1 MATRTDSIADE
12 VVAALDSALQAVT
25 DWQQAVV
32 SALRRLRERRR
43 AYHWIG
49 LYLLRGQELHLG
61 PYVGAATEHTL
72 IPVGRG
78 VCGAAVAEG
87 HNINVPDVT
96 ALDNYLSCSPKVK
109 SELVVL
115 IRDAPDGRILG
126 QIDVDSHKPAA
137 FSADD
142 EHLLQRLAER
152 LARVPQ
158 IRSI

>member
-1 MATRTDSIADE
+1 MGANADSLAE
-12 VVAALDSALQAVT
+12 KVVAELEGVLKAAAGWEQAVVAAF
-25 DWQQAVV
+25 
-32 SALRRLRERRR
+32 RRLREVRR

-49 LYLLRGQELHLG
+49 LYLLRGKELQLG
-61 PYVGAATEHTL
+61 PFIGAPTQHTR

-87 HNINVPDVT
+87 QNINVPDVT

-115 IRDAPDGRILG
+115 IRDHEHDRILG

-137 FSADD
+137 FGAED
-142 EHLLQRLAER
+142 EHLLGRLAQRLALLPE
-152 LARVPQ
+152 V
-158 IRSI
+158 RS